1 MKIKVLNFVQVF
13 NKKLNLIILLIA
25 IPFWSVNSQNEYV
38 KINKSEKLEKIILL
52 KKDLNSKIENL
63 KIQIYNGNREQAEK
77 IKEEYIEKFND
88 SVVKIIYETPNYKVW
103 VGSFFT
109 QLEAD
114 KFLLKVRKKFKSAF
128 IFRPEYLSDDN
139 NEENIN

>member
-25 IPFWSVNSQNEYV
+25 IPFWSVNSQNGYV

-88 SVVKIIYETPNYKVW
+88 SVVKIIYETPSYKVW